1 MIAFNI
7 VFTLLIPFLILL
19 LGIITKKYPPKSINS
34 IIGYRTSR
42 SMINDETWQFAQKK
56 CAELWI
62 KYGTVIFLA
71 FSLLCITYFFLDNKI
86 QVIIM
91 LVSKFLQVMLI
102 LASIPIVE
110 KALKSKFNDDGTLK

>member
-71 FSLLCITYFFLDNKI
+71 FSLLCITYFF
-86 QVIIM
+86 
-91 LVSKFLQVMLI
+91 
-102 LASIPIVE
+102 
-110 KALKSKFNDDGTLK
+110 G

>member
-1 MIAFNI
+1 
-7 VFTLLIPFLILL
+7 
-19 LGIITKKYPPKSINS
+19 
-34 IIGYRTSR
+34 
-42 SMINDETWQFAQKK
+42 MINDETWQFAQKK

-91 LVSKFLQVMLI
+91 LVSEFLQVMLI